1 MILFFIGFLFI
12 FLDFNYIIGEAT
24 VNLIPDFVGYILVFL
39 GSRGTI
45 GRQSNHFI
53 LVRIVSLLL
62 MAWSAVAFVMGIVS
76 FEMHYIVR
84 VIVDIV
90 VLLCALYM
98 TYEFTEGIKTYERSI
113 ARPIGA
119 AQLSSAWVLLCMGNL
134 IYYFTFFFESL
145 YLVCILLLV
154 LSLIWFE
161 YSVLYI
167 YRELRKIK
175 RK

>member
-1 MILFFIGFLFI
+1 MILFFFGFLFV
-12 FLDFNYIIGEAT
+12 FLDFNYAIGGAT
-24 VNLIPDFVGYILVFL
+24 VNLIPDFIGYILVIL
-39 GSRGTI
+39 GCRSI

-53 LVRIVSLLL
+53 LVRIVALLL
-62 MAWSAVAFVMGIVS
+62 MAWSAVAFVMGLVS

-84 VIVDIV
+84 IIVDIV
-90 VLLCALYM
+90 VMLCALYM
-98 TYEFTEGIKTYERSI
+98 TYELTEGIKTYERSLS
-113 ARPIGA
+113 RPIGA

-145 YLVCILLLV
+145 YLVCILLLI

-161 YSVLYI
+161 YAVLYI
-167 YRELRKIK
+167 HRELRKIK